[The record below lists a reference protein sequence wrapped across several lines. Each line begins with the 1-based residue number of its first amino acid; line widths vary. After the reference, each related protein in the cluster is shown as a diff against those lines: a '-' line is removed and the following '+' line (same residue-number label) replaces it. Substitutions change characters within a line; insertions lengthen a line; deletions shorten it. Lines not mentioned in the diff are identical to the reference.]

1 MDQLPYTKEAE
12 RLWKYNDQ
20 AFFTQEA
27 ISTICE
33 TTINSMNEFAAG
45 QPLSNEIMAQA
56 P

>member
-1 MDQLPYTKEAE
+1 
-12 RLWKYNDQ
+12 LWKYNDQ

-33 TTINSMNEFAAG
+33 TTINSISELAAG
-45 QPLSNEIMAQA
+45 QPLSNEIKPQA